1 MRKFAFVLAATL
13 AMLCVGLLTWQAEAT
28 TLTGAVPLGAKN
40 YSPIVQDVGCRS
52 NAPLIGKNGCPRF
65 THQVCKKA
73 VCSCVP
79 C

>member
-40 YSPIVQDVGCRS
+40 YSPIVQDIGCRR
-52 NAPLIGKNGCPRF
+52 NAPLVGNNGCPRF
-65 THQVCKKA
+65 THQVCKKK